1 MRKLSFLFLG
11 FIAIVSFVSCTKENL
26 QTSQTSNQTN
36 SPAFSVTYSE
46 WTMDANFDWED
57 GTAGNN
63 PAKQTNW
70 DAFDLTQQ
78 TIDGEGV
85 LVYAKSNID
94 GSIQP
99 MPTSF
104 TKGTDETVL
113 DFYEFVSIP
122 GFISIIHSKSVDG
135 VFETPANTNEMSFK
149 FIFVNP
155 NVAPS
160 NARIPTNNGSY
171 SLADLR
177 NFSYEEV
184 ITLLGIPE

>member
-1 MRKLSFLFLG
+1 
-11 FIAIVSFVSCTKENL
+11 
-26 QTSQTSNQTN
+26 
-36 SPAFSVTYSE
+36 
-46 WTMDANFDWED
+46 MDNGCKFRLED

-99 MPTSF
+99 MPASF

-149 FIFVNP
+149 FIFVNS

-184 ITLLGIPE
+184 ITLLGIPDNIY